1 MHIILKVPQTW
12 LWEINTTQWILSFF
26 CVFPFTNIATAVTN
40 MGNKDLDKK
49 QLRISSSGTDTDSI
63 EAAQDGD
70 YQYIKMMLIE
80 FHSLILRLTAIKD
93 DTKIWEEGIF
103 SLGARLNE
111 AQVEIQALKK
121 TCEVNKTVNDTRGF
135 Q

>member
-1 MHIILKVPQTW
+1 
-12 LWEINTTQWILSFF
+12 
-26 CVFPFTNIATAVTN
+26 

-80 FHSLILRLTAIKD
+80 YHSLILKAYSYQR
-93 DTKIWEEGIF
+93 WY
-103 SLGARLNE
+103 
-111 AQVEIQALKK
+111 
-121 TCEVNKTVNDTRGF
+121 
-135 Q
+135 

>member
-1 MHIILKVPQTW
+1 
-12 LWEINTTQWILSFF
+12 
-26 CVFPFTNIATAVTN
+26 

-80 FHSLILRLTAIKD
+80 CHSLILRLTAIKD
-93 DTKIWEEGIF
+93 DTKIWEGIF
-103 SLGARLNE
+103 SLEARLNE

-121 TCEVNKTVNDTRGF
+121 TSEVNKTVNDTRGF